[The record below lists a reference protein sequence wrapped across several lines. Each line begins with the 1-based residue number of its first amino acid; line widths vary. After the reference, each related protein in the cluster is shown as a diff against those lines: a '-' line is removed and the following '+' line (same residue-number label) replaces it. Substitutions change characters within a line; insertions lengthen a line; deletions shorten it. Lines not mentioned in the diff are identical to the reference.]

1 MFLIAGYIVLR
12 VLLHF
17 SDSKKGSKFGL
28 KQNGTKEQSKEN
40 GFQKMSE
47 VKKLE

>member
-1 MFLIAGYIVLR
+1 MFAFITGYIVFR

-28 KQNGTKEQSKEN
+28 KQNG
-40 GFQKMSE
+40 
-47 VKKLE
+47 VKKTQMEEKNGTHGVKKME